1 MEETADDFSD
11 HLVHSL
17 QQLYLL
23 QHIMKTFLTLLGA
36 GIIGFIGGGI
46 PGYLVGQPIGTEA
59 STLNGVCD
67 VADAAV
73 LAKVLTLDQ
82 AEQLGKAVPL
92 KISASE
98 VAEFVKS
105 IQDVGDGCKRSL
117 EGVAQGA
124 K

>member
-1 MEETADDFSD
+1 
-11 HLVHSL
+11 
-17 QQLYLL
+17 
-23 QHIMKTFLTLLGA
+23 MKTTLIFLGA
-36 GIIGFIGGGI
+36 GIIGLIGGGI
-46 PGYLVGQPIGTEA
+46 PGYLAGRPVGVEA

-73 LAKVLTLDQ
+73 FAKVLTADQ
-82 AEQLGKAVPL
+82 AGQLGKAVPL

-98 VAEFVKS
+98 ASEFVKS

-117 EGVAQGA
+117 EGVAQSA